1 MLLAK
6 LTIFLAGLDLEQ
18 ISSSFPTYKIPLK
31 IYFPQ
36 PWLAYSPRAKENGT
50 TSKPQLPQQT
60 WKLLSAP
67 TCYMCRAAPHTCEAV
82 APFRVH
88 PLKPRR
94 LLPFSSLFLALLEH
108 VLRAHAKPSRL
119 SPESTKA
126 VEIVSH
132 GSPLGHVSG

>member
-50 TSKPQLPQQT
+50 MSKLQLPQQT

-67 TCYMCRAAPHTCEAV
+67 TRYMCRAAPHTCEAV
-82 APFRVH
+82 APFRAH
-88 PLKPRR
+88 PLKPSDCFHF
-94 LLPFSSLFLALLEH
+94 LPCFWLCLSMFSG
-108 VLRAHAKPSRL
+108 PML
-119 SPESTKA
+119 SPP
-126 VEIVSH
+126 
-132 GSPLGHVSG
+132 GSLQKVQRQWK